1 VTVVDAQARLPRA
14 ALALIAILL
23 IAWFG
28 VLVRNQVVGH
38 AAIGRIVDA
47 GSMSE
52 SEWRS
57 AMDDLR
63 SAELLDPSTTWR
75 VGRANY
81 LVLRNP
87 REALSVA
94 NSVVR
99 REPDNLGAWAVVLK
113 ASEGLDAARHARAER
128 EMKRLNPPPADR

>member
-1 VTVVDAQARLPRA
+1 VPVVAAQERGPRA
-14 ALALIAILL
+14 ALALIAIVL
-23 IAWFG
+23 IAWFA
-28 VLVRNQVVGH
+28 VLVRDQVVGH

-52 SEWRS
+52 SEWRG

-81 LVLRNP
+81 LVLRDR
-87 REALSVA
+87 REALEVA

-99 REPDNLGAWAVVLK
+99 REPDNLAAWAVVLQ
-113 ASEGLDAARHARAER
+113 ASEGLDPRRAARARR
-128 EMKRLNPPPADR
+128 EIRRLNPPLTDR